1 VIDLRRALPVAGFA
15 CLVLVAVP
23 AAGAGV
29 GVGETGVSPTTVS
42 TGETT
47 TLDVS
52 VNATGVNT
60 GDGTA
65 GANVTI
71 SAPAALDLSG
81 ATTTT
86 SATTPNATGVT
97 ATVDAGANAVVV
109 SWDDDGGVATE
120 TVSVS
125 VSVGGVAVGR
135 TGDHEMTA
143 TVDADGDGTTDA
155 SGAVGTVTAT
165 ATNSDRSVTTTG
177 STLYL
182 GEEDVDL
189 TGLDGVSRAGES
201 DRFRGVGG
209 DAEGEVATVDDT
221 ATADVSLGN
230 GFSAGTYA
238 LAVGGPRAFSV
249 DRPNVTDVELYVG
262 DTASGTEV
270 AGSSVPRSVGTLT
283 VDPTFD
289 FAAAD
294 EAKVTVENEDGLN
307 LTGELVD
314 DPTVASD
321 DGTVGLNVSDLSVG
335 TYTIGV
341 EGATDLDHVNGS
353 TTVRIRPEART
364 VSLSRTRVVHGESAV
379 ATVSGAPGATRYVRL
394 SGDALRD
401 GESVTVPTANAVFGG
416 AEGLVFIDADGAAN
430 VIYAVVSL
438 NENGFARVEVETDRL
453 AEGDHDVAV
462 ARNATADDEA
472 TVPLTVA
479 DRDVSVTPA
488 RSTLGVGET
497 VTVSGT
503 ARGADDMKLYAAV
516 GGEYAPLY
524 ENVDDELAEAHVRSD
539 GSWTVDIDTRAV
551 LTVPERYR
559 IVAIPDPGD
568 DRLGSTAR
576 LSESTVEDV
585 DDRGTTVVRTVD
597 PSPSAS
603 VSRSDVAIGT
613 GDDVRIT
620 GRVPGPAEAV
630 RLHVVGPRGGVDS
643 RAVAVDDDDDFD
655 VDYTAFDTTG
665 AYRIVVVTA
674 GRDGTFG
681 ADGDT
686 TATVEAEVGDS
697 ETQREA
703 VAILRDAYSGAGVD
717 DRLVA
722 LNVTAAEPRLDI
734 AAVRERGGELVVSG
748 TSNREDGTVVLLDV
762 RNRNRTVAVADAEVN
777 ASGRWRTAVD
787 AAILDASRYTLHA
800 ETPDA
805 NDERTVGVGTT
816 PTGTATLSETPTPDP
831 AGMGAAAPTSTP
843 TAAPAGATGG
853 TARAT
858 ERADRAETTGNGA
871 GFGVGS
877 ALLAGVVALRLA
889 AGRRR

>member
-1 VIDLRRALPVAGFA
+1 MIDRRGTLPVVGLTA
-15 CLVLVAVP
+15 LVLVAVP

-29 GVGETGVSPTTVS
+29 GFGEANVSPTAVS
-42 TGETT
+42 TGATT
-47 TLDVS
+47 TVDLS

-60 GDGTA
+60 GDGTT
-65 GANVTI
+65 GANVTV

-81 ATTTT
+81 ATTTA

-97 ATVDAGANAVVV
+97 ATVDAGTNAVVV
-109 SWDDDGGVATE
+109 SWDDDGGIATE

-125 VSVGGVAVGR
+125 VSVDGVAVGR
-135 TGDHEMTA
+135 TGDHEVTA

-155 SGAVGTVTAT
+155 SGTVGTVTAT
-165 ATNSDRSVTTTG
+165 ATDSDRSVTTAG

-189 TGLDGVSRAGES
+189 TGLDGAARAGED
-201 DRFRGVGG
+201 DRFYGVGG
-209 DAEGEVATVDDT
+209 DAEGGVATVDDA

-230 GFSAGTYA
+230 GFTAGTYA
-238 LAVGGPRAFSV
+238 FAAGGPRAFSV
-249 DRPNVTDVELYVG
+249 DRPNVTAVELYVG

-270 AGSSVPRSVGTLT
+270 SGSSVPRSVGTLT

-294 EAKVTVENEDGLN
+294 EARVTVEDGDGLN

-321 DGTVGLNVSDLSVG
+321 DGTVTMDVSELSTG
-335 TYTIGV
+335 TYTIRV

-364 VSLSRTRVVHGESAV
+364 VSLSRTRVVHGESTV

-401 GESVTVPTANAVFGG
+401 GQSVTVPTANAVFGG
-416 AEGLVFIDADGAAN
+416 AEGLVFVDADDAAN

-438 NENGFARVEVETDRL
+438 DEDGFARVKIGTDRL

-462 ARNATADDEA
+462 ARDATADDEA

-488 RSTLGVGET
+488 RSTLAVGET

-503 ARGADDMKLYAAV
+503 ARGADDVKLYAAV

-524 ENVDDELAEAHVRSD
+524 EDDDELAEARVRND
-539 GSWTVDIDTRAV
+539 GSWTVDLDTRSV
-551 LTVPERYR
+551 LTVPGRYR
-559 IVAIPDPGD
+559 IVALPDPGD
-568 DRLGSTAR
+568 DRLGSTTR

-585 DDRGTTVVRTVD
+585 DDRGTTTVRTVD

-603 VSRSDVAIGT
+603 ASRSYAATGT
-613 GDDVRIT
+613 DDDVRIT
-620 GRVPGPAEAV
+620 GRAPGPAETV
-630 RLHVVGPRGGVDS
+630 RLHVVGPRGAVDS
-643 RAVAVDDDDDFD
+643 RDVSVDDDDGFD
-655 VDYTAFDTTG
+655 VDYTAFDETG
-665 AYRIVVVTA
+665 TYRLLVVTA

-681 ADGDT
+681 ADGDAT
-686 TATVEAEVGDS
+686 TAVEAELSGS
-697 ETQREA
+697 ETRREA
-703 VAILRDAYSGAGVD
+703 IAILRDAYGGAGVD

-722 LNVTAAEPRLDI
+722 LNVTAADPRVGI
-734 AAVRERGGELVVSG
+734 AAVRERDGGLVVSG
-748 TSNREDGTVVLLDV
+748 TSNRENGTVVLLDL
-762 RNRNRTVAVADAEVN
+762 RDGSRTVAAADATVN

-787 AAILDASRYTLHA
+787 ATALDAGRYTLHA
-800 ETPDA
+800 EIPEA
-805 NDERTVGVGTT
+805 NDERTVEVGTA
-816 PTGTATLSETPTPDP
+816 PTATAAPAGTPTPDS
-831 AGMGAAAPTSTP
+831 AGAGAATPTSTP
-843 TAAPAGATGG
+843 TATPAGATGG
-853 TARAT
+853 TAGAT
-858 ERADRAETTGNGA
+858 ERANRAETTGDGA
-871 GFGVGS
+871 GFGVGP
-877 ALLAGVVALRLA
+877 ALLTWVVACLVA